1 MKFRMVIKDFF
12 FASELNKQSTNM
24 LTNKVT
30 REGSR
35 PSPRW
40 KKYIQ
45 SPGIGVI
52 EPCKLTAAVQ
62 VKAFWNF
69 GQHSTAN

>member
-1 MKFRMVIKDFF
+1 
-12 FASELNKQSTNM
+12 M

-35 PSPRW
+35 PSPRL
-40 KKYIQ
+40 KKYIE
-45 SPGIGVI
+45 SPGIRVI
-52 EPCKLTAAVQ
+52 EPFKLTAAVQ